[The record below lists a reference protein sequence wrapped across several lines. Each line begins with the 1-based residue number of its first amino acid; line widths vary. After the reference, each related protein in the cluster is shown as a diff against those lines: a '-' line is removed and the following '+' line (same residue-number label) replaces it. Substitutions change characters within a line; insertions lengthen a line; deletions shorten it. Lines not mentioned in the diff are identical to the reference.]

1 MRWKRVV
8 VVGIALLLALA
19 ACTPQTVEVTRV
31 VEVAGEPETVE
42 VTRIIE
48 VEGET
53 VVETEMVEVTRVVEV
68 EAPREPTG
76 TLIVAL
82 PLDPNSLN
90 PPNTAERMAENVS
103 NQIFDALLAVDIE
116 LNELSPALATEWEVS
131 EDGLQYS
138 FTLREGV
145 TFHDGTPFNAEDVV
159 ATFEAGADPANAY
172 FDEYEGVTVEVVD
185 DYHVVLV
192 REESDVV
199 FERLLAETPIISA
212 EQFAE
217 GGNQAIEDFPI
228 GTGPFKF
235 VEWVKGNRIVLEAN
249 PDYWIEGL
257 PLVAEVIFRPIPE
270 SSTRLAAIQT
280 GEVHIVNRLSSDE
293 AQQLLGVPGVQVIR
307 YPVDRVYY
315 IAFNNLTTGVGLP
328 TEDPLVRQ
336 AMNYAVDREAIIDGL
351 FDGFADLATG
361 MITPENL
368 GFNASVEPF
377 PYDPDRARELL
388 AEAGY
393 ANGFE
398 IGMACPIGAYTNFE
412 EVCQAV
418 AGYLEEVG
426 ITLAGGEVEFMET
439 GVYWDLQANKELA
452 PLFGDSWSAS
462 EGEAYPRLFGSLGG
476 MDASYSAWSDPV
488 IDDYLLQISETFDRE
503 ARAGL
508 YAELQQ
514 FMMDNPPFIYLYVP
528 NSFEAI
534 RDAVQGYMPNA
545 VEAYFLKDVFLA
557 GE

>member
-1 MRWKRVV
+1 MSWRRILLVS
-8 VVGIALLLALA
+8 VGLLLLLA
-19 ACTPQTVEVTRV
+19 ACSPQTVEVTRV
-31 VEVAGEPETVE
+31 VEVAGQAETIE
-42 VTRIIE
+42 VTRLVE

-53 VVETEMVEVTRVVEV
+53 VVETETIEVTRVIEV
-68 EAPREPTG
+68 EAPHEPTG

-103 NQIFDALLAVDIE
+103 NQIFDSLLALDIE
-116 LNELSPALATEWEVS
+116 LNELMPALATEWEVS
-131 EDGLQYS
+131 EDGLRYS

-172 FDEYEGVTVEVVD
+172 FDEYIGLTVEVID

-192 REESDVV
+192 RDEPDVV

-249 PDYWIEGL
+249 TDYWIEGL
-257 PLVAEVIFRPIPE
+257 PLLAEVIFRPIPE

-293 AQQLLGVPGVQVIR
+293 AQQLLGVSNVQVIR

-315 IAFNNLTTGVGLP
+315 IAFNNLTTGVGLA

-336 AMNYAVDREAIIDGL
+336 AMNYAVDREAIIAGL

-361 MITPENL
+361 MITPANL
-368 GFNASVEPF
+368 GFDASVEPF

-418 AGYLEEVG
+418 AGYLADVG
-426 ITLAGGEVEFMET
+426 ITMAGGEVEFMET
-439 GVYWDLQANKELA
+439 GVYWDLEANKELPA
-452 PLFGDSWSAS
+452 LFGDSWSAS

-476 MDASYSAWSDPV
+476 MNASYSAWSDPT
-488 IDDYLLQISETFDRE
+488 IDDYLAQISREFDRE
-503 ARAGL
+503 ERAAL
-508 YAELQQ
+508 YAELQSY
-514 FMMDNPPFIYLYVP
+514 MIEDPPFIYLYVP

-534 RDAVQGYMPNA
+534 NDRVQGYLPNA
-545 VEAYFLKDVFLA
+545 VEQYYLKDVFLA
-557 GE
+557 GN